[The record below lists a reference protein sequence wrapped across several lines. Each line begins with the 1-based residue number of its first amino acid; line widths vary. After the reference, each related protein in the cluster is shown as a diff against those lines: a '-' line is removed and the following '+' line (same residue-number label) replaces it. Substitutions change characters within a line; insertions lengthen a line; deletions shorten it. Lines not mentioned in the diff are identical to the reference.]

1 MYEMTTLFC
10 SPARAPNRRGGG
22 RFFRLFSSLLFF
34 VEVPSSWQL
43 RLVDIAPAGA
53 DLYNLPPDAA
63 LVAPPV
69 TARFELSGVYLSG
82 Q

>member
-1 MYEMTTLFC
+1 M
-10 SPARAPNRRGGG
+10 
-22 RFFRLFSSLLFF
+22 
-34 VEVPSSWQL
+34 PSSWQL
-43 RLVDIAPAGA
+43 RLVDVAPAGA